1 VRGRLAPSPTGAL
14 HLGGAATFLVAWLD
28 ARSAGSRLVLRVED
42 LDLPRVVPGAEGGIV
57 RDLRWLGLDW
67 DEGPEEGGPVGPYR
81 QSERGKGYDEAL
93 ARLEAQGLLYGCDCS
108 RSEIARA
115 ASAPHPGE
123 EGPRY
128 PGTCRS
134 KGLRGPWRRPPAL
147 RFAVPEGREVRFV
160 DAVHGE
166 QREVVSERVG
176 DFVLRRGDGVVAYQ
190 LAVVV
195 DDLAMG
201 IERVVR
207 GADLLG
213 STARQILLM
222 EALGGEAPSYLHT
235 PLVLGPGGERLA
247 KRSRGVPVADQREVG
262 RSPEEVIGA
271 LAFLLGLRDAAE
283 PCTASSLLPGY
294 APERLPRE
302 AVLLPGALH
311 VLLGPPGVVGSD
323 PRLANDGELHVP
335 QMQAYHRREPDPV
348 SPRWGRVGARP
359 SAGAASLR
367 RAAGA
372 ASPRAATPRAASP
385 RAASPRA
392 ASSGA
397 VSPRAEAIAA
407 GEQQPGVPRAG
418 GARAGADASGAAGA
432 RA

>member
-1 VRGRLAPSPTGAL
+1 MSRRGRLAPSPTGAL

-28 ARSAGSRLVLRVED
+28 ARASGSRLVLRIED
-42 LDLPRVVPGAEGGIV
+42 LDSPRVVPGAEAGIV

-81 QSERGKGYDEAL
+81 QSERGDRYNEAL
-93 ARLEAQGLLYGCDCS
+93 ARLQERGLLYGCDCS

-128 PGTCRS
+128 PGTCRK
-134 KGLRGPWRRPPAL
+134 KGLQGPWKRPPAL
-147 RFAVPEGREVRFV
+147 RFAVPKGREVRFV

-195 DDLAMG
+195 DDLEME

-213 STARQILLM
+213 STARQVLLM

-235 PLVLGPGGERLA
+235 PLVLGPDGARLA
-247 KRSRGVPVADQREVG
+247 KRSRGVPVADQREAG
-262 RSPEEVIGA
+262 RAPEEVIGA
-271 LAFLLGLRDAAE
+271 LAFLLGLRGTAA
-283 PCTASSLLPGY
+283 PCTASSLLEDY
-294 APERLPRE
+294 APERLPRG
-302 AVLLPGALH
+302 AVLLPGVVR
-311 VLLGPPGVVGSD
+311 VLLEPPGIVGSD
-323 PRLANDGELHVP
+323 LPSGE
-335 QMQAYHRREPDPV
+335 
-348 SPRWGRVGARP
+348 RW
-359 SAGAASLR
+359 
-367 RAAGA
+367 RA
-372 ASPRAATPRAASP
+372 PRAPNAS
-385 RAASPRA
+385 
-392 ASSGA
+392 
-397 VSPRAEAIAA
+397 
-407 GEQQPGVPRAG
+407 VPLKG
-418 GARAGADASGAAGA
+418 T
-432 RA
+432 